1 MTIFGNNKPSR
12 GTTLITEN
20 CEIEGDVRFTDELIV
35 NSYVK
40 GCVLA
45 EPGTKAIVRVTERGR
60 VRGDIRVPNV
70 VINGKVIGDIH
81 ADRHVELSAKAS
93 IKGNVFYHLIEMVMG
108 SRVDGSLVHVKDG
121 NIGDVKAELQA
132 MENADRNVG
141 GTDKSVNKGD
151 DKGSEKPRE
160 SIATVSGN
168 SKGSGKSDRLRRVRG
183 LAHGAFRVWES

>member
-1 MTIFGNNKPSR
+1 MFGSKKPSR

-35 NSYVK
+35 NGYVK
-40 GCVLA
+40 GGIFA
-45 EPGTKAIVRVTERGR
+45 EPGTKAVVRVTERGR

-81 ADRHVELSAKAS
+81 ADRHVELSAKAA

-121 NIGDVKAELQA
+121 NIGEVKAELQSSDVTGTPA
-132 MENADRNVG
+132 SGAARAGVDRSDGHADVQR
-141 GTDKSVNKGD
+141 TEHKGD
-151 DKGSEKPRE
+151 SKGEKARE
-160 SIATVSGN
+160 SITPVTGKT
-168 SKGSGKSDRLRRVRG
+168 KGQGKG
-183 LAHGAFRVWES
+183 GQAAAG